1 MVDLNPLVF
10 YMIMTCDEKF
20 ENYMIIGLEVR
31 IIQPLF
37 QLFSLIKRTKNQNI
51 SKNGSK
57 LKTTPLFS
65 LQSLVPKEI
74 NDIYRKLILKM

>member
-51 SKNGSK
+51 
-57 LKTTPLFS
+57 
-65 LQSLVPKEI
+65 
-74 NDIYRKLILKM
+74 